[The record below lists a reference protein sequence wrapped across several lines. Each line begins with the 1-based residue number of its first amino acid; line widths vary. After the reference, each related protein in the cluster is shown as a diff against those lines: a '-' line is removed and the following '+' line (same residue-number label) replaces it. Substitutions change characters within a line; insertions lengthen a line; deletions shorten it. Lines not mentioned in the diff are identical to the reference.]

1 MWTCF
6 SEGELFF
13 LWAYT
18 MYCALLGHKF
28 AYIVLCL
35 MCERKKIKISSQFF
49 LLLRYYQVRA
59 TLKTSPK
66 LPAKIEVTLP
76 KASGNGFICALI
88 VW

>member
-1 MWTCF
+1 
-6 SEGELFF
+6 
-13 LWAYT
+13 
-18 MYCALLGHKF
+18 
-28 AYIVLCL
+28 
-35 MCERKKIKISSQFF
+35 MCERKDNNQFF
-49 LLLRYYQVRA
+49 FSIFPIVRYYQVRA